1 MIFSIGDHIEMIK
14 SGQKTQT
21 RRPSARYSVGK
32 SYSIQPGRRKV
43 GIAEGRIKITNK
55 VKESSTWSFIS
66 REDAWDE
73 GLYTPLKF
81 EELYSK
87 MYPGWFIR
95 WAYTFEYV
103 PSAHFKAVKKE

>member
-21 RRPSARYSVGK
+21 RRASARYSVGK
-32 SYSIQPGRRKV
+32 SYPIQPGRRKA
-43 GIAEGRIKITNK
+43 GITEGSIKITNK
-55 VKESSTWSFIS
+55 VKESSTWSVIS

-73 GLYTPLKF
+73 GFYTPLKF

-87 MYPGWFIR
+87 MYSGWFVR

-103 PSAHFKAVKKE
+103 PIARAKVV

>member
-21 RRPSARYSVGK
+21 RRKSESYIVGR
-32 SYSIQPGRRKV
+32 SYSIQPGRREA
-43 GIAEGRIKITNK
+43 GIVEGRIKITNK
-55 VKESSTWSFIS
+55 VRESATGSVIS
-66 REDAWDE
+66 VEDAWDE

-87 MYPGWFIR
+87 MYSGWFVR

-103 PSAHFKAVKKE
+103 PRARVAVNK

>member
-21 RRPSARYSVGK
+21 RRKSGSYIVGR
-32 SYSIQPGRRKV
+32 SYSIQPGRRKA
-43 GIAEGRIKITNK
+43 GIAEGRIKVTNK
-55 VKESSTWSFIS
+55 VKEYSTCSVIS

-73 GLYTPLKF
+73 GWYTPLKF

-87 MYPGWFIR
+87 MYSGWFVR

-103 PSAHFKAVKKE
+103 PQERLSK